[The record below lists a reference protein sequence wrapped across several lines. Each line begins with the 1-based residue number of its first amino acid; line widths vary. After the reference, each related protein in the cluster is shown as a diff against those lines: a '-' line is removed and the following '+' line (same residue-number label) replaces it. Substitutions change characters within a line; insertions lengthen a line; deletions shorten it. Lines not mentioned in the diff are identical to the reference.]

1 MEYRTTHGKVLTRI
15 ERKKYEK
22 ERKKTKGKLII
33 ESVVSGIT
41 SCIRNL
47 IDNVDMLHVHVC
59 TGLHAK
65 EGEYQ
70 YTCTDMMHFTLA
82 QLLIISL

>member
-33 ESVVSGIT
+33 ESVVSETNSYYLYVVSLMTVMCMCGVVLTT
-41 SCIRNL
+41 S
-47 IDNVDMLHVHVC
+47 V
-59 TGLHAK
+59 
-65 EGEYQ
+65 
-70 YTCTDMMHFTLA
+70 
-82 QLLIISL
+82 